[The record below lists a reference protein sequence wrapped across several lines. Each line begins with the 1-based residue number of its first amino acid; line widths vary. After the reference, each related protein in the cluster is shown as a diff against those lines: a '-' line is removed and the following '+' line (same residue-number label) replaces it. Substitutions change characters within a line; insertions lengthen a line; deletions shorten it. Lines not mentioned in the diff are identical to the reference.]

1 MRRLLM
7 AVAVIVAVVMV
18 AGMASATLLGIAQY
32 TGNRPDVK
40 FDNYGR
46 LVYNASSD
54 LLELQNSVDELI
66 RLPGGTELTITDE
79 GDYVPVVG
87 FGLAIYVDEN
97 GDFTGGVTG
106 HTYSWDLTGTEGFY
120 SGSYTS
126 DYDMV
131 EVLLQGTI
139 EVAGH
144 TYDANSGPVLLLGA
158 DVDAFGWA
166 NFAPGSSQVDF
177 LFGPV
182 AGAWVDDGIWPTSPP
197 TGAFADIA
205 GNLDWS
211 KNFDLENKGG
221 DKYPVPEPAT
231 LLLLGSGLI
240 GIAGIGRKRLK
251 RLNVRT

>member
-1 MRRLLM
+1 MRKLLM
-7 AVAVIVAVVMV
+7 VMAVIMAVVMA

-40 FDNYGR
+40 YDNYGY
-46 LVYNASSD
+46 LVYDASSN

-66 RLPGGTELTITDE
+66 RLPDGTEVTITDE
-79 GDYVPVVG
+79 YGYDPVVG

-97 GDFTGGVTG
+97 GDFTGGVTD
-106 HTYSWDLTGTEGFY
+106 HTYSWDLTGPKGSY
-120 SGSYTS
+120 SGSYRS

-131 EVLLQGTI
+131 EVLLQGSI

-144 TYDANSGPVLLLGA
+144 TYDATNGPVLLLGA
-158 DVDAFGWA
+158 DVQAFGWD
-166 NFAPGSSQVDF
+166 NIGINSSQVDF

-182 AGAWVDDGIWPTSPP
+182 AGAWVDDGIWPTSPA

-205 GNLDWS
+205 GTLDWS
-211 KNFDLENKGG
+211 KNFTRENKGG
-221 DKYPVPEPAT
+221 DKMTTPEPAT

-240 GIAGIGRKRLK
+240 GLAGIGRKVK
-251 RLNVRT
+251 R